1 MLLRD
6 YHHYHHHH
14 HHHHYNSYSQDDRSE
29 RLFEVSLAA
38 ELIKSHLSTTYATI
52 ITDILLAGHQS
63 LQRFA
68 DTR

>member
-1 MLLRD
+1 MISSI
-6 YHHYHHHH
+6 HHRGYHHHH
-14 HHHHYNSYSQDDRSE
+14 FHYYHSYSQDDRSE